1 MSKTH
6 DFTNILWGEEFDI
19 ESSFE
24 TAQVTVT
31 GEGSLESGDHVV
43 LCIKC
48 HVDEVQHYSNTP
60 EIWRAKFSVEKPISL
75 ENTVEKNPLQTIQKV
90 ITQLGDSLNQKE
102 LYQRIE
108 SAFTTDRV
116 SQVANRGRF
125 ESRLT
130 EEWKQ
135 MRRDKAPI
143 SLIFCSFNGLTAY
156 QEVYGVQAMEKCL
169 QSIAETLQSCINRPS
184 DVVARY
190 QDHMFAIL
198 LPNTPET
205 GVQSVVQLI
214 RSECSALP
222 YCASNSK
229 PAITL
234 QLGAATMSPNA
245 NQESNSL
252 IQAAAKSI
260 A

>member
-19 ESSFE
+19 ETSFE
-24 TAQVTVT
+24 NVQVTVT
-31 GEGSLESGDHVV
+31 GQGSLESGDHVV

-48 HVDEVQHYSNTP
+48 HVDEVQYYSNTP
-60 EIWRAKFSVEKPISL
+60 EIWRAKFSVEQPISL
-75 ENTVEKNPLQTIQKV
+75 ESIVETNPLQTIQKV
-90 ITQLGDSLNQKE
+90 VAQLGDSLNQKD

-108 SAFTTDRV
+108 KAFTTDRV

-130 EEWKQ
+130 EGWKQ

-156 QEVYGVQAMEKCL
+156 QEVYGVPAMEQCL
-169 QSIAETLQSCINRPS
+169 QSIANTLQSCINRPS

-190 QDHMFAIL
+190 RDYMFAIL

-205 GVQSVVQLI
+205 GVQSVLQ
-214 RSECSALP
+214 SMQSQFSALP
-222 YCASNSK
+222 CLALNSK
-229 PAITL
+229 PAVTVH
-234 QLGAATMSPNA
+234 LGAATMIPNA

-252 IQAAAKSI
+252 IQAAARSI

>member
-6 DFTNILWGEEFDI
+6 DFTNIVWGEEFDI
-19 ESSFE
+19 EAPFE
-24 TAQVTVT
+24 DVQVTVT
-31 GEGSLESGDHVV
+31 GQGSIESGDHIV

-48 HVDEVQHYSNTP
+48 HVDEVQYYSNAP
-60 EIWRAKFSVEKPISL
+60 EIWRAKFSVEEPISL
-75 ENTVEKNPLQTIQKV
+75 DNVVEKNPLQTLQKV
-90 ITQLGDSLNQKE
+90 IAQLGDSLNQKE
-102 LYQRIE
+102 LYQRVE
-108 SAFTTDRV
+108 KAFTTDRI

-125 ESRLT
+125 ESRLA
-130 EEWKQ
+130 EAWKQ

-156 QEVYGVQAMEKCL
+156 QEVYGVQALEQCL
-169 QSIAETLQSCINRPS
+169 QSIAETLQSCVNRPS

-190 QDHMFAIL
+190 QDHLFAIL

-205 GVQSVVQLI
+205 GVQSVIQLM
-214 RSECSALP
+214 RSQFSTLP
-222 YCASNSK
+222 YLSANSQ
-229 PAITL
+229 PAVTL
-234 QLGAATMSPNA
+234 HLGTATVIPNA

>member
-6 DFTNILWGEEFDI
+6 DFTNIVWGEEFDI
-19 ESSFE
+19 EAPFE
-24 TAQVTVT
+24 NVQVIVT
-31 GEGSLESGDHVV
+31 GQGSLESGDHIV

-48 HVDEVQHYSNTP
+48 HVDEVQYYSNAP
-60 EIWRAKFSVEKPISL
+60 EIWRAKFSFEAPVSL
-75 ENTVEKNPLQTIQKV
+75 DNVVEKNPLQAIQKV
-90 ITQLGDSLNQKE
+90 IAQLGDSLNQKE

-108 SAFTTDRV
+108 KAFTTDRI

-125 ESRLT
+125 ESRLA

-156 QEVYGVQAMEKCL
+156 QEVYGVQALEQCL
-169 QSIAETLQSCINRPS
+169 QSIAETLQSCVNRPS

-190 QDHMFAIL
+190 QDHLFAIL

-205 GVQSVVQLI
+205 GVQSVIQLM
-214 RSECSALP
+214 RSQFNALP
-222 YCASNSK
+222 YLAPNSK
-229 PAITL
+229 PAVTL
-234 QLGAATMSPNA
+234 NLGAATIIPNA

>member
-19 ESSFE
+19 EAPFE
-24 TAQVTVT
+24 NVQITVT
-31 GEGSLESGDHVV
+31 GQGSLESGDHIV

-48 HVDEVQHYSNTP
+48 HVDEVQYYSNAP

-75 ENTVEKNPLQTIQKV
+75 DNIVEKNPLQTIQKV
-90 ITQLGDSLNQKE
+90 IAQLGDSLNQKD

-108 SAFTTDRV
+108 KAFTTDRI

-125 ESRLT
+125 ESRLA

-156 QEVYGVQAMEKCL
+156 QEVYGGQALEQCL
-169 QSIAETLQSCINRPS
+169 QSIAETLQSCVNRPS

-190 QDHMFAIL
+190 QDHLFAIL

-205 GVQSVVQLI
+205 GVQSVIQLMQ
-214 RSECSALP
+214 SQFSVLP
-222 YCASNSK
+222 YLAPNSK
-229 PAITL
+229 PVVTL
-234 QLGAATMSPNA
+234 HLGAATVIPDA

-260 A
+260 D